1 MSLLQAMR
9 RHAAFRAQ
17 KIATV
22 KGDVRH
28 DWRQFEDRVLRL
40 AEGLRSL
47 GVSPGDAVGI
57 LALNSRAYLEAEFAI
72 WAAQAVAVP
81 MNIRWSTA
89 ENAYALDDSDIDI
102 LLADCNFYDEAMAL
116 RQSRNG
122 LVIVGMDVEHAQG
135 DATSERLIAK
145 HGRAPEYEPKPDAL
159 AAIFYTGGTTGHP
172 KGVML
177 SHGALFANALC
188 VAMCFET
195 DDTDRILHTAPLF
208 HVAGACTLFAGMVSG
223 STHIFMS
230 RFIAP
235 EVIRNVERHEIS
247 KILILPTMIQMMLED
262 ETYTPIRLKSLKGLF
277 FGGSPMPEPILAR
290 LKEELPQVQLVH
302 TYGQTEMGPAI
313 AYLHPRWQFA
323 GSPKGLSVGTPFVTV
338 EAKVVDADGQPV
350 APGVPGEIWARGPG
364 QMTGYLNKPE
374 ETAKT
379 VTEDGWIRTGDIAY
393 QDADGFLYI
402 CDRAKDMIISGG
414 ENVFSGEVEN
424 AILRHPAVREAAV
437 VGIPDEKYG
446 EAVHAAVVL
455 HEGYSLQL
463 EELRDHCRTLIAHFK
478 TPRSLEIRTA
488 MPLSPAGKI
497 LKRDLRAPFWEQ
509 RNTSI

>member
-9 RHAAFRAQ
+9 RHAAFREQ
-17 KIATV
+17 QIATV
-22 KGDVRH
+22 EGDVTH

-40 AEGLRSL
+40 AEGLRTL
-47 GVSPGDAVGI
+47 GVSAGDKVGI
-57 LALNSRAYLEAEFAI
+57 LALNSRAYHEAEFAI

-89 ENAYALDDSDIDI
+89 ENAYALDDSDIHV
-102 LLADCNFYDEAMAL
+102 LFADCNLYDEAEVL
-116 RQSRNG
+116 RKSRKG
-122 LVIVGMDVEHAQG
+122 LVIVGMDVEQARG
-135 DATSERLIAK
+135 DALSERLIAE
-145 HGRAPEYEPKPDAL
+145 HGRAPEYEPTPNAL
-159 AAIFYTGGTTGHP
+159 AAVFYTGGTTGHP

-208 HVAGACTLFAGMVSG
+208 HVAGACIQFAGMVSG

-235 EVIRNVERHEIS
+235 EVICNVERHEIS
-247 KILILPTMIQMMLED
+247 KILILPTMIQMILED
-262 ETYTPIRLKSLKGLF
+262 ESYTSAKLKSLKGLF
-277 FGGSPMPEPILAR
+277 FGGSPMPEPILSR
-290 LKEELPQVQLVH
+290 LKEELPQVALVH

-313 AYLHPRWQFA
+313 TYLHPRWQFA

-338 EAKVVDADGQPV
+338 EVKVVDAEGQKV

-374 ETAKT
+374 ETAKAIT
-379 VTEDGWIRTGDIAY
+379 QDGWIRTGDIAY
-393 QDADGFLYI
+393 QDADGYLYI

-424 AILRHPAVREAAV
+424 VILRHPAVRQAAV

-446 EAVHAAVVL
+446 EAVHAVVVL
-455 HEGYSLQL
+455 HEGHSLDFQ
-463 EELRDHCRTLIAHFK
+463 ELRDHCKALIAPYK
-478 TPRSLEIRTA
+478 SPRSLEVRAA

-497 LKRDLRAPFWEQ
+497 LKRDLRAPFWE
-509 RNTSI
+509 NPGTGV